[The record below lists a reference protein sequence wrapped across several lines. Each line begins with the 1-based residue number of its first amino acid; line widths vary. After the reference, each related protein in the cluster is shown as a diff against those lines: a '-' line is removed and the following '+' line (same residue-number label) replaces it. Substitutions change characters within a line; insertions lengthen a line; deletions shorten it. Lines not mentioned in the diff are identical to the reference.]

1 VGNNKNLNVAQFV
14 SLHQKEIESNPHFYG
29 DKEMVDD
36 METLPTTTDSA
47 GSPEMHKHV
56 DNINSVTNDT
66 EHLPDEDISM
76 EQIIQLHKQVS
87 QDIEYKIRTSNNN
100 FRQCYFKYLS
110 LYRKIIAKRRGQAPV
125 AALASA
131 YAHFGKDRD
140 RNYRFVN
147 PNYLPILHNRARI
160 KVQPT
165 AISRRKSGII

>member
-1 VGNNKNLNVAQFV
+1 MGNNKNLNVAQFV

-29 DKEMVDD
+29 DKEIEDD

-87 QDIEYKIRTSNNN
+87 QDIEYKICTSDNN
-100 FRQCYFKYLS
+100 FRQCCFKYLS
-110 LYRKIIAKRRGQAPV
+110 LYRKIIAKCRGQAPV

-131 YAHFGKDRD
+131 YMHT
-140 RNYRFVN
+140 
-147 PNYLPILHNRARI
+147 LTRI
-160 KVQPT
+160 G
-165 AISRRKSGII
+165 IGIICLSYTTVQELKYSQQPFPEENLA